1 MQNGNKT
8 IDPMKLIIENLAR
21 IENLLFQFTK
31 QIEKKA
37 QPIAAAKIHKSPNVK
52 FKLNRFDKDPLKI
65 TKATPKKLVK
75 IPMS

>member
-1 MQNGNKT
+1 MQNGNKIT
-8 IDPMKLIIENLAR
+8 DPKKLIIANLVR
-21 IENLLFQFTK
+21 IENLLFQFIK

-37 QPIAAAKIHKSPNVK
+37 QLIAAAKIHRSPNVK

-65 TKATPKKLVK
+65 IKKTPKKLVK